1 MAGLSNAGFNKINL
15 ITETGGPS
23 SGAAPRDAQPAADAG
38 DLRPAQ

>member
-1 MAGLSNAGFNKINL
+1 MAALSNAGFTKINL

-23 SGAAPRDAQPAADAG
+23 SGAAPRDAQPEGSG